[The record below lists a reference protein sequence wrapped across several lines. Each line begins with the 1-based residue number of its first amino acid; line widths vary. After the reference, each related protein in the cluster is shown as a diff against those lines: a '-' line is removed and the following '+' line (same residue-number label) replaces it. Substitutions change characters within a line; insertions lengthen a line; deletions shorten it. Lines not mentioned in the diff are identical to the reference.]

1 MVRHSPTLADLLNQ
15 LRGARNRGE
24 RPFDEMP
31 FEKLLDHPALKSSA
45 SFYAIINKA
54 HHRLAEVT
62 PYDAGEVDKAFEE
75 VESLLRGCAA
85 SYARFMGRLTREDDE
100 LLLLDVPPPPLPA
113 RLVAVD
119 IPVLGTLS
127 AQSNASSLAVVDG
140 SESISLAELGPIALY
155 AIRAPTLGTLA
166 LIGQIAIVALDQDAR
181 DGDPVIAICGEKI
194 YARRLCKD
202 ARDFSRTTLAAD
214 RSGTERVPPT
224 LMLPRCKT
232 RVMPIVGVLYDEAPM
247 LDSRNEAVLV
257 EHSSII
263 SHQLVAAHV
272 IDDSAH
278 PVIRDGDIVLM
289 EAVDDLVREA
299 ISTLEGW
306 IVAVEVAGD
315 SGSFGFLKRIGNE
328 VSPSLRI
335 FESIG
340 LNGNS
345 LCIATGAGP
354 THAAL
359 RLQKLWR
366 VQGVLRPAM
375 RSKGRPVG
383 RGMPR

>member
-127 AQSNASSLAVVDG
+127 AQSNASSLAVVD
-140 SESISLAELGPIALY
+140 EREHIARGVGTHRFVCDPCPN
-155 AIRAPTLGTLA
+155 IGTLA

-359 RLQKLWR
+359 RLQKLAR
-366 VQGVLRPAM
+366 VQGVLRPA
-375 RSKGRPVG
+375 SGPKAGR
-383 RGMPR
+383 